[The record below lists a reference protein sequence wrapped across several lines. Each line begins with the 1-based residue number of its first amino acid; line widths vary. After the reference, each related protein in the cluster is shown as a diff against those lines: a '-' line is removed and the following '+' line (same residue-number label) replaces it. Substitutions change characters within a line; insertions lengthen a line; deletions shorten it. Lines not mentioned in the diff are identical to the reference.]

1 MVGPIRQKV
10 KEFFLQNDLFF
21 FYFLFF
27 FVEIAQKKQHF
38 YKHTIFNPTIL
49 SHLYKYCFF
58 LFVNFSSISTNFVFR
73 TILRSLFLSLYYFDI
88 ASI

>member
-10 KEFFLQNDLFF
+10 KGFFLQNDLFF

-38 YKHTIFNPTIL
+38 HKHIIFNPTIL
-49 SHLYKYCFF
+49 SHLYKYCF
-58 LFVNFSSISTNFVFR
+58 LFIC
-73 TILRSLFLSLYYFDI
+73 
-88 ASI
+88 

>member
-10 KEFFLQNDLFF
+10 KGFFLQNDLFF

-27 FVEIAQKKQHF
+27 FVEIAQKKQYF
-38 YKHTIFNPTIL
+38 YKHTTFNPAICINTVF
-49 SHLYKYCFF
+49 Y